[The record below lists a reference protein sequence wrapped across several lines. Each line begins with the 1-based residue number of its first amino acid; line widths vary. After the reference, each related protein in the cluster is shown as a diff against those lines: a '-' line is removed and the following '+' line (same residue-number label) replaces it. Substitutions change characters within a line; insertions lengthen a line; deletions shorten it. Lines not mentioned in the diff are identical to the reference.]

1 MKKIEH
7 DDVDDDINFNDFDDV
22 FDEPL
27 RGRYLRRVHED
38 DERDGMD
45 FNRLYTALSRGVSLD
60 KVHFNYSD
68 LTYTPKKVST
78 KSVLEEVKIN
88 VIKGKIYLLTDG
100 ENYYVGSTEGE
111 LTDRLKQ
118 HKEKPVNKFMKDF
131 VKKNISITLL
141 ENVTVADKLAL
152 RYEEDKY
159 IKQYYDKVGD
169 KLLNV
174 KWNIKKRDVMET
186 TITIVQ
192 KVDVERFKIVR
203 NEIKKKFIIQYR
215 DENGKTWARPLAMF
229 LGTHIRDDG
238 SVVKRFTYDHELTV
252 KHYPNET

>member
-1 MKKIEH
+1 VKS
-7 DDVDDDINFNDFDDV
+7 DDESKASKLPGIKHIN
-22 FDEPL
+22 
-27 RGRYLRRVHED
+27 D

-68 LTYTPKKVST
+68 LTYTPKKVSSR
-78 KSVLEEVKIN
+78 SVLEEVKIN
-88 VIKGKIYLLTDG
+88 VIKGKIYLLSDG
-100 ENYYVGSTEGE
+100 ENYHVGSTEGE
-111 LTDRLKQ
+111 LSERLNQ

-131 VKKNISITLL
+131 VKKNINITLL
-141 ENVTVADKLAL
+141 ESVAVADRLAL

-174 KWNIKKRDVMET
+174 KWNIKKRDAMET
-186 TITIVQ
+186 KINIVQ

-215 DENGKTWARPLAMF
+215 DENGKKIVREFGYAKDEADAFKKAQECQDALR
-229 LGTHIRDDG
+229 
-238 SVVKRFTYDHELTV
+238 KKY
-252 KHYPNET
+252 Y